1 MNDLYFVMIQ
11 MEHMKILKN
20 YFRMEHLKILENYIY
35 FCNLIGNPYR
45 SNVRIVARK
54 KTLVR
59 GRLGTLVA
67 CDDIAV
73 GPLSRRVDGTLDIC
87 ILLTLLILLQYNVD
101 YRFMIYDGE

>member
-1 MNDLYFVMIQ
+1 MLQMENVMI
-11 MEHMKILKN
+11 LKKYQN
-20 YFRMEHLKILENYIY
+20 MVL
-35 FCNLIGNPYR
+35 FCASSCNPYR

-54 KTLVR
+54 KTLLR
-59 GRLGTLVA
+59 GRLGNLVA

-73 GPLSRRVDGTLDIC
+73 GPLSRRVDGKLDIC